1 MVELTLFY
9 PKWKILTDFKAII
22 LKTTI
27 TKFSENFN
35 LATAKS
41 KESRVKI
48 GRLDSIYNKI
58 IIIFIIFIIL
68 TFNNGD
74 GSKYVETCEIKF
86 I

>member
-9 PKWKILTDFKAII
+9 PNWKILTDSKAII
-22 LKTTI
+22 LKITI

-48 GRLDSIYNKI
+48 GGLNSTHNKI
-58 IIIFIIFIIL
+58 LLYFYNL
-68 TFNNGD
+68 HNFNIQQWGWQ
-74 GSKYVETCEIKF
+74 
-86 I
+86 